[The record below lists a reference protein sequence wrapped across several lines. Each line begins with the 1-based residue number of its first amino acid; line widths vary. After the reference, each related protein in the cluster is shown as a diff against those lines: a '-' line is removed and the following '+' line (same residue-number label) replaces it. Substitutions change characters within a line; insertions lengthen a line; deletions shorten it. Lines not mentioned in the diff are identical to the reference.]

1 MAQARKPVVPGWF
14 DQDAAGFRLLG
25 TRCRACG
32 AVFFPREDAFCRN
45 PACGSD
51 ELVEVPLS
59 RRGTVWSYTDARYR
73 PPSPYVSDPEAEWRP
88 YALVAVELAEERMVV
103 LGQAAPGVSAA
114 DLSVGTEVELVPGTV
129 AGDEGDEG
137 DVRTTWHWRPCG
149 PGQGAVTEGA
159 EAVTGPAGVVA
170 DAARIVADAE
180 GVVAAGAVADAEEA
194 ASAGPRAET
203 ASLYPPTPR
212 RGVGG
217 GEKTKG
223 AGGRRVGGRP
233 GSPETTSPG
242 HRGMAQDLAVS
253 GDLAVAGDLATPG
266 DIAVLGAGMH
276 PWGKWGRSFVE
287 YGTKAAREALADAG
301 LDWQAVQSVVGA
313 DTVRGGYPG
322 YVAGATFARALGWQG
337 ARVTS
342 VYAACASG
350 AQAVNT
356 ARAQILSGM
365 AEVALVVGA
374 DAAPKGFF
382 APAGGERPDDPDW
395 LRFRVL
401 GATNPAY
408 FGLYARRRMAR
419 YGETTEDF
427 ARVKV
432 KNSAAGAAN
441 PYARYRKQVTVQE
454 VVASAVV
461 ADPLRLLDICATS
474 DGAAALVLT
483 SMDFARRQG
492 VTDPVRIRAVSTATP
507 RYPRTVL
514 DLPDIATDSAAAVPE
529 PETGFRAS
537 IAHSAYEEAGIGPE
551 DLSLAEVYDLST
563 ALELEWYEDLGL
575 CGAGEGAKLLRDGAT
590 ALGGQL
596 PVNASGGLASFGEAV
611 PAQAIAQVCELT
623 WQLRGQAGARQVPGA
638 RVGMT
643 ANQGLFGHGS
653 AVVVVR

>member
-1 MAQARKPVVPGWF
+1 MAQTRKPVVPGWF

-25 TRCRACG
+25 TCCRACG
-32 AVFFPREDAFCRN
+32 AVFFPREDTFCRN
-45 PACGSD
+45 PACGGD
-51 ELVEVPLS
+51 DLAEVPLS

-103 LGQAAPGVSAA
+103 LGQAAPGVRAA
-114 DLSVGTEVELVPGTV
+114 DLRVGMEVELMPGTV
-129 AGDEGDEG
+129 AGYEGDDG

-149 PGQGAVTEGA
+149 RGPGGVAEGA
-159 EAVTGPAGVVA
+159 S
-170 DAARIVADAE
+170 D
-180 GVVAAGAVADAEEA
+180 
-194 ASAGPRAET
+194 GPRAET
-203 ASLYPPTPR
+203 ASLHPPTPR

-217 GEKTKG
+217 GEKTEG
-223 AGGRRVGGRP
+223 ASGRRAGG
-233 GSPETTSPG
+233 GSGARGTSS
-242 HRGMAQDLAVS
+242 S
-253 GDLAVAGDLATPG
+253 GDV
-266 DIAVLGAGMH
+266 AVLGAGMH

-301 LDWQAVQSVVGA
+301 LDWRAVQSVVGA

-322 YVAGATFARALGWQG
+322 YVAGATFAKALGWQG

-350 AQAVNT
+350 AQAIGA

-382 APAGGERPDDPDW
+382 TPAGGDRPDDPDW

-408 FGLYARRRMAR
+408 FGLYARRRMAL
-419 YGETTEDF
+419 YGETTDDF
-427 ARVKV
+427 AQVKV

-441 PYARYRKQVTVQE
+441 PYARYRKRVTARE
-454 VVASAVV
+454 VAASAVV
-461 ADPLRLLDICATS
+461 CDPLRLLDICATS

-483 SMDFARRQG
+483 SMDFARRHG

-529 PETGFRAS
+529 PAADFRAS
-537 IAHSAYEEAGIGPE
+537 IAHTAYEEAGIGPE

-575 CGAGEGAKLLRDGAT
+575 CGAGEAAKLLRDGTT
-590 ALGGQL
+590 ALGGRL
-596 PVNASGGLASFGEAV
+596 PVNSSGGLASFGEAV

-623 WQLRGQAGARQVPGA
+623 WQLRGQAGARQVADA
-638 RVGMT
+638 RVGVS

-653 AVVVVR
+653 AVVAVR